1 MQCSLNEIE
10 AELRKAARGSGLSWG
25 LAEEAGKAGR
35 WLEMH
40 GIECLPV
47 FAALFEQNDGRP
59 YDEIAIM
66 QAEERWRASGSK
78 LCPLIVGAALVD
90 RAEAIAGGGT
100 VELAAIAWPVLLV
113 PFTAA
118 VATATGMPIVLG
130 WPGVRFTFAEGCVRR
145 EATRDVT
152 AIAWT
157 PQASCSRLVG
167 AVQGTVVRPEIASA
181 AVAENVWARLD
192 AFVERTYVPA
202 SDESRLKGAGAGLL
216 DTD

>member
-1 MQCSLNEIE
+1 MLCSLNEIE

-40 GIECLPV
+40 GIECLPI

-59 YDEIAIM
+59 YDEIAIV
-66 QAEERWRASGSK
+66 QAEGCWRASGGT
-78 LCPLIVGAALVD
+78 LCPLIAGAALVD
-90 RAEAIAGGGT
+90 RAAEIAGGRT
-100 VELAAIAWPVLLV
+100 VELATIAWPVLLA
-113 PFTAA
+113 PFAAA
-118 VATATGMPIVLG
+118 VATVTQTSIQLD
-130 WPGVRFTFAEGCVRR
+130 WPGMRFTFADGCVRR

-152 AIAWT
+152 TITWAAHV
-157 PQASCSRLVG
+157 SCGRLAG
-167 AVQGTVVRPEIASA
+167 AAQGTVMRPKIAGA
-181 AVAENVWARLD
+181 AVEESVWARLE